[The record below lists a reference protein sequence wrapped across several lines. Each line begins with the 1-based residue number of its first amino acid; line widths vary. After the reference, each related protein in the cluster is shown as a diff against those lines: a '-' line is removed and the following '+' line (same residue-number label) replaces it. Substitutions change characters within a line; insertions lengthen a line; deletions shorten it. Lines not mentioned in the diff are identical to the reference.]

1 MAADTTTELN
11 RGTDRA
17 APAAAE
23 GERSGL
29 ARWAMAVAVAA
40 LVVAV
45 ASPVW
50 VPMLRTA
57 PQAAPDP
64 AVAAAI
70 AAAEQAARAAR
81 DTADKAVPL
90 AVRIDVLEQA
100 VQKLA
105 AANATAVASPDI
117 RRLALAG
124 AVAQLRPAVS
134 RPTPFAVELAVVA
147 GLAQGQEPYATA
159 LRQLGPLAGTGV
171 PTARQLRL
179 RFPGQADAALMA
191 EAGTD
196 EVPLLAQF
204 VTWMAS
210 TAPFGSGQV
219 INELT
224 MPATTAALQRAREQ
238 VDADDLAGALAA
250 LDGLSG
256 TAATAMRPWTDG
268 ARARLAATAAME
280 VLVRSALAELP
291 ASAR

>member
-11 RGTDRA
+11 RGTERA

-29 ARWAMAVAVAA
+29 ARWAMVVAVAA

-45 ASPVW
+45 ASPVG

-64 AVAAAI
+64 AVSAAI

-81 DTADKAVPL
+81 DTADQAVPL

-124 AVAQLRPAVS
+124 GGICRPCGG
-134 RPTPFAVELAVVA
+134 R
-147 GLAQGQEPYATA
+147 
-159 LRQLGPLAGTGV
+159 
-171 PTARQLRL
+171 
-179 RFPGQADAALMA
+179 
-191 EAGTD
+191 
-196 EVPLLAQF
+196 
-204 VTWMAS
+204 
-210 TAPFGSGQV
+210 
-219 INELT
+219 
-224 MPATTAALQRAREQ
+224 
-238 VDADDLAGALAA
+238 
-250 LDGLSG
+250 
-256 TAATAMRPWTDG
+256 G
-268 ARARLAATAAME
+268 ARPVGVATRPE
-280 VLVRSALAELP
+280 WRSPVRPLPLVSGGDRRTPLCGGLP
-291 ASAR
+291 APASGEGGGRDDASAGPRR